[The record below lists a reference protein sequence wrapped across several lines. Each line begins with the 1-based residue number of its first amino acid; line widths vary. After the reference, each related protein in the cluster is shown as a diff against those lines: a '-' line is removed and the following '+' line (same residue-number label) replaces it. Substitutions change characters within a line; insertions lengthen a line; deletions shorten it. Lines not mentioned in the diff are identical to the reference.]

1 MEEKYPNW
9 SVYYQE
15 GGQLKIVGYGKR
27 KKIYD
32 RDEALRTAV
41 RFWEYRK
48 GRIDVV
54 LLRYT
59 GLYNCTIDHVIPRE
73 EK

>member
-15 GGQLKIVGYGKR
+15 GGQLKIAGYGKR
-27 KKIYD
+27 KKFYD
-32 RDEALRTAV
+32 RDKALKTAV
-41 RFWEYRK
+41 QYWEGRK
-48 GRIDVV
+48 GRTDVV

-59 GLYNCTIDHVIPRE
+59 GLYNCTIDDIIPRE
-73 EK
+73 EI